1 MLQGGSDFVLFSS
14 GREQRNAGRRWS
26 SMSGFQPMNPKT
38 HRRRGPCALCGTVTK
53 LTKTHIPPKAAFNK
67 GLGRRAMV
75 DGNNNLVLDS
85 GKLGGVS
92 PYGHCEEC
100 RAATSPW
107 DDEYIAWAQSFAAAI
122 VTSKAV
128 DTRRVLRVAARE
140 ARPGRFARAAL
151 AGMAVLA
158 EGMRETH
165 PAFVESIRTGTPLT
179 ADTGL
184 RFLVGVTP
192 REERAE
198 ISGGHRGLLVTV
210 PLDGSVQ
217 VQPRKTLSAMV
228 QRVPFSLVLVDA
240 KSAPSYPHVD
250 CTSWLEL
257 GVGDVVAP
265 FALELPCVRIT
276 SAVIATADDFE
287 PALV

>member
-1 MLQGGSDFVLFSS
+1 
-14 GREQRNAGRRWS
+14 
-26 SMSGFQPMNPKT
+26 MSGFQPTNPRT
-38 HRRRGPCALCGTVTK
+38 HKSRGPCALCGKVTK
-53 LTKTHIPPKAAFNK
+53 LTKTHVPPKAAFNK

-75 DGNNNLVLDS
+75 DGGNNLVLDR
-85 GKLGGVS
+85 GKGGGLS

-107 DDEYIAWAQSFAAAI
+107 DDEYILWVKSLAEVI
-122 VTSKAV
+122 VTSEAV
-128 DTRRVLRVAARE
+128 DTRPVLRLGARE

-158 EGMRETH
+158 EGMYATH
-165 PAFVESIRTGTPLT
+165 PVFTESIRTGAPLT
-179 ADTGL
+179 ADTGI

-198 ISGGHRGLLVTV
+198 ISGGHGGLLASV
-210 PLDGSVQ
+210 PLDGSVK
-217 VQPRKTLSAMV
+217 VPEPRKTLSAMV
-228 QRVPFSLVLVDA
+228 QWVPFSLVLVDTE
-240 KSAPSYPHVD
+240 SAPSYPHVD
-250 CTSWLEL
+250 CTSWLSR
-257 GVGDVVAP
+257 GVDEVVAP

-276 SAVIATADDFE
+276 SAVIATADDYE